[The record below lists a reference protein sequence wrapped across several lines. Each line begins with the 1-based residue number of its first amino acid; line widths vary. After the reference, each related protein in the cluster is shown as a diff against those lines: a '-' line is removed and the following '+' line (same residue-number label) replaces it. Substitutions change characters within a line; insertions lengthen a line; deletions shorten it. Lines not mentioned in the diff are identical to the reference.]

1 VILDVCSQYMDE
13 DGSIKTLTPE
23 LRARVRQYISK
34 MASQGLRT
42 LTLAMKDLGD
52 RDGIAGTP
60 FACFNGT
67 KVQIL
72 KQQRVACRIMQCLLR
87 VWRLRAGEEA
97 AAAEEEEQEQEQEQE
112 ERTNMSSEALSF

>member
-1 VILDVCSQYMDE
+1 MDE

-52 RDGIAGTP
+52 RDGIAGT
-60 FACFNGT
+60 
-67 KVQIL
+67 L
-72 KQQRVACRIMQCLLR
+72 KDLGDRDGIAGVLALL
-87 VWRLRAGEEA
+87 VPKYKY
-97 AAAEEEEQEQEQEQE
+97 
-112 ERTNMSSEALSF
+112 

>member
-1 VILDVCSQYMDE
+1 MCSQYMDE

-60 FACFNGT
+60 FACFTGT

-72 KQQRVACRIMQCLLR
+72 TQQRVACRIMQCLLR
-87 VWRLRAGEEA
+87 VWRLRAEAAAAAAA
-97 AAAEEEEQEQEQEQE
+97 AAAEEEE
-112 ERTNMSSEALSF
+112 RTNMSSGALSF